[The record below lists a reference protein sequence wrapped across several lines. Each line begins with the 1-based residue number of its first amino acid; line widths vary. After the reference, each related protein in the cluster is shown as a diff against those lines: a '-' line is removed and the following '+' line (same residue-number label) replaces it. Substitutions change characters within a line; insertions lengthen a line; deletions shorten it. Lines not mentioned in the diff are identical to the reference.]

1 MTTERPRTCPA
12 VSVAA
17 RLENFIDRH
26 SVRLGAWLLR
36 RTRGRVV
43 HLWHRRALVLTTR
56 GRRSGIPR
64 TVVVQHFP
72 EGRDMVVVAANSGM
86 PTHPAWYLNLT
97 DDPRATVEVEGRT
110 VPVRAVPMT
119 RDEAGVW
126 WLRVLQTAP
135 DYARYPARTD
145 RPLPLL
151 RLVPVDEIPE
161 VTARGLRAGAR
172 RARRSVRGQGSEP
185 ADCAHGRPRADRTRR
200 ARRSSGRGAVHRPRG
215 PHLPVAG
222 RRGLRARVHP
232 GRDAVAAAILLPPPA
247 WGDAACVLVALGGA
261 GWVGAVLGGGHR
273 AVAVARVVVGGGLSL
288 ALTYLIGHLFG
299 AAVG

>member
-72 EGRDMVVVAANSGM
+72 DGRDMVVVAANSGM

-161 VTARGLRAGAR
+161 VTPVRCEPTPCQLMISTVRLTEHDALAAHLDAELSIDPEALIYPWQAAGASVLGFTLG
-172 RARRSVRGQGSEP
+172 AMLSLRRSCSRRPPGAMRRVCWSRSAADTAPSRWP
-185 ADCAHGRPRADRTRR
+185 ASWSA
-200 ARRSSGRGAVHRPRG
+200 
-215 PHLPVAG
+215 AG
-222 RRGLRARVHP
+222 
-232 GRDAVAAAILLPPPA
+232 
-247 WGDAACVLVALGGA
+247 
-261 GWVGAVLGGGHR
+261 
-273 AVAVARVVVGGGLSL
+273 
-288 ALTYLIGHLFG
+288 
-299 AAVG
+299 